1 MSYPKQYPQNL
12 NDFVI
17 MILII
22 HIKGY
27 NNIIRE
33 DNQRSNIWILF
44 ESIKKESSLTKLIIF
59 VSAISYKYT
68 ANG

>member
-33 DNQRSNIWILF
+33 NNQHLNVFILF
-44 ESIKKESSLTKLIIF
+44 ESFKK
-59 VSAISYKYT
+59 
-68 ANG
+68 